1 MSKHEVVYYQD
12 RKKQTRIVDNVT
24 KISKEKNLLKFA
36 IEDGD
41 DVVFLMSNVLSY
53 KKIGE

>member
-1 MSKHEVVYYQD
+1 MSRHEVVYYQD

-24 KISKEKNLLKFA
+24 KISKEKNLLKFT
-36 IEDGD
+36 IENSD

-53 KKIGE
+53 KKIG